1 MKAKWYEGWFQCAL
15 CPREEDTYYEI
26 IFEGKKI
33 RICQNCLKKIKRR
46 EHETGKKTERKAV

>member
-1 MKAKWYEGWFQCAL
+1 MIKVINGWFKCAL

-26 IFEGKKI
+26 IFGGKKI

-46 EHETGKKTERKAV
+46 DHETGKKAKRKAV